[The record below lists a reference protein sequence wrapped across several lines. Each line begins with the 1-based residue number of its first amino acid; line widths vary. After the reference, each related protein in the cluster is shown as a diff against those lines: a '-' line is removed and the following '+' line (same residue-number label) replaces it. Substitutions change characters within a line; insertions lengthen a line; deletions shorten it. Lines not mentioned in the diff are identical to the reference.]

1 MKGGKYCV
9 LPLQVVD
16 SMSKVCPTL
25 TIGPTVPSI
34 YLDNRVENDNDYGLN
49 LFTSDYLS
57 SCTNWL
63 NTKPAGSVIYV
74 SFGSLASLSN
84 KQMEELAFALKGGK
98 SYFLWVVKDS
108 EEEKLPENFVEEIA
122 GDKGLVVK
130 WSPQVEVLSSKAVG
144 CFLTHGGW
152 NSTLE
157 ALSLGVP
164 LVVMPQWTDQTTN
177 AKFVQDVWKVGI
189 RVKDDENGV
198 VGRAEIQSCIREV
211 MEGERGTEMKEN
223 AKKWRGLAIEAV
235 SEGGTSDNN
244 IDEFVSKLIKP

>member
-1 MKGGKYCV
+1 MLYHA
-9 LPLQVVD
+9 LQVVD
-16 SMSKVCPTL
+16 SMSKVCPIL

-49 LFTSDYLS
+49 LFASDDS
-57 SCTNWL
+57 SVCTNWL

-84 KQMEELAFALKGGK
+84 KQMEELALALKGGK
-98 SYFLWVVKDS
+98 FYFLWVVKGS

-152 NSTLE
+152 NSSLE

-189 RVKDDENGV
+189 RVKVDENGV
-198 VGRAEIQSCIREV
+198 VGREEIQSCIRKV
-211 MEGERGTEMKEN
+211 MEGERGKEMKEN

-235 SEGGTSDNN
+235 SEGGTSDSN
-244 IDEFVSKLIKP
+244 IDEFVSKLIIKP